1 MKKIIMEKN
10 SDEENSDKENKKSTN
25 ITHIKMVNNYYHIER
40 LQK

>member
-1 MKKIIMEKN
+1 MRKILIKKI
-10 SDEENSDKENKKSTN
+10 KKSTN